1 MTYSSSLTN
10 TSYMLDMIKQ
20 FKLWSSRFL
29 FRKFDIQGR
38 RIIPISGNLVKINC
52 LPKAFKTKSKFMQIT
67 FQFPLVMTHL
77 GRKVSLRIIID
88 KTSIFVCDRNRMF
101 SLILTDESVFID
113 IPLFQCFEFFVVK
126 TAFIFDAERQVERK
140 NINKNST
147 AKISF

>member
-1 MTYSSSLTN
+1 
-10 TSYMLDMIKQ
+10 
-20 FKLWSSRFL
+20 
-29 FRKFDIQGR
+29 
-38 RIIPISGNLVKINC
+38 
-52 LPKAFKTKSKFMQIT
+52 MQIT

-147 AKISF
+147 AKISFWNI